1 MRELRERVDSAQGLI
16 EAVRNAALEPNRTK
30 VLRSFPAT
38 EICRYLG
45 NISIDTLYRRL
56 KKDSELPQ
64 GTQLSAR
71 RRVFSLEEIH
81 ALQRAFGITPRRPV
95 GQPPLVL
102 SVCNF
107 NDHHSPP
114 GTVSHAEWLPGTAHR
129 P

>member
-1 MRELRERVDSAQGLI
+1 MGVRELRERVDSAQGLI

-81 ALQRAFGITPRRPV
+81 ALHGKSTTRLPLALWLPRRASKAA
-95 GQPPLVL
+95 GE
-102 SVCNF
+102 
-107 NDHHSPP
+107 
-114 GTVSHAEWLPGTAHR
+114 A
-129 P
+129 

>member
-1 MRELRERVDSAQGLI
+1 MVAEAEIPTQPFRRMGLRELRERVDSAQGLI

-81 ALQRAFGITPRRPV
+81 ALQRALHQQRFAALR
-95 GQPPLVL
+95 L
-102 SVCNF
+102 
-107 NDHHSPP
+107 
-114 GTVSHAEWLPGTAHR
+114 
-129 P
+129 